1 MLVTV
6 VPLVPY
12 ENTLNADA
20 PLAPTCPAPCVKLF
34 PEMSLDCFVA
44 HVVEVKRDFYEN
56 MLIAYAPLASNE
68 RMLNKAQ
75 ILELQCFV
83 EDVIKIHRKLCIEPE
98 DVQLASRLTLETDL
112 TGLSVQFIEQLLD
125 ACEKVVNPTLSQDEN
140 PVTDEISSSL
150 IQKIVS
156 SCKYVLEMYEWSGYI
171 DPEPETT
178 RSICFL
184 HHICQ
189 EVINST

>member
-6 VPLVPY
+6 MPL
-12 ENTLNADA
+12 
-20 PLAPTCPAPCVKLF
+20 LAPREKMLF

-68 RMLNKAQ
+68 KMLNKAQ
-75 ILELQCFV
+75 IQELQCLV
-83 EDVIKIHRKLCIEPE
+83 EDVIKIHRKLCIDTE
-98 DVQLASRLTLETDL
+98 DVQLACRLTLETDL
-112 TGLSVQFIEQLLD
+112 AGLSVHFIEQLLD

-140 PVTDEISSSL
+140 PIGDEISSAL

-156 SCKYVLEMYEWSGYI
+156 GCKYVLEMYKWFGYF

-178 RSICFL
+178 CSICFL
-184 HHICQ
+184 RHICQ
-189 EVINST
+189 EVVNST

>member
-1 MLVTV
+1 
-6 VPLVPY
+6 
-12 ENTLNADA
+12 
-20 PLAPTCPAPCVKLF
+20 
-34 PEMSLDCFVA
+34 
-44 HVVEVKRDFYEN
+44 
-56 MLIAYAPLASNE
+56 
-68 RMLNKAQ
+68 MLNKAQ
-75 ILELQCFV
+75 ILELKCFV
-83 EDVIKIHRKLCIEPE
+83 EDVITIHRKLCIDPE

-112 TGLSVQFIEQLLD
+112 TGLSVHFIEQLLD

-140 PVTDEISSSL
+140 PVTDEISEISSAL

-156 SCKYVLEMYEWSGYI
+156 SCKYVLEMYEWFGYI

-189 EVINST
+189 EVVNST